1 MELVWTIFYVIF
13 LGIVSHFYGQA
24 LPRKWFK
31 ADKFPYRNFA
41 FEREG
46 KVYRNIGVHKWQKK
60 MPDMSQ
66 VMPDMVTKG
75 LTPGMSADEVRTL
88 IAETCVA
95 EHVHVVLCIS
105 FLYIAKF
112 WDSHVWIYLWLLYTV
127 CNIPFIIIQRYNRP
141 KLLRVLSRLERKEK
155 KSEGHSVELL

>member
-13 LGIVSHFYGQA
+13 TVIVSHFYGQA

-31 ADKFPYRNFA
+31 ADKFPYKAFK
-41 FEREG
+41 FERG
-46 KVYRNIGVHKWQKK
+46 GAIYRAVGVHKWQKK

-66 VMPDMVTKG
+66 IMPDMVTKRMN
-75 LTPGMSADEVRTL
+75 PDMKAADVRVL
-88 IAETCVA
+88 IEETCVA
-95 EHVHVVLCIS
+95 EHVHVALCVA

-112 WDSHVWIYLWLLYTV
+112 WETYTWIYLWLIYSV

-141 KLLRVLSRLERKEK
+141 KLLRVLSRLEAR
-155 KSEGHSVELL
+155 EGGALSV